1 MYVALKILELLKRET
16 DEDHPLRQKEIIELL
31 KQRYP
36 NDIEQFTAGKVSRR
50 IKELCYMDPK
60 ILKCTSY
67 NKGKDTDEKKNGEV
81 SQRASYE
88 QFTNIYY
95 INSISNFEFKF
106 LIDSIMSSC
115 IFSTEKAKDLAT
127 RVQHLASKSLES
139 LTKYV
144 SGGYGN
150 QKYLFEDDVLENVK
164 TIQEAIDDY
173 KSIHFSWNVYDVNN
187 QGIYRRYIK
196 DYEAIPLE
204 LIMHDG
210 RYTLLLR
217 FPHKEKVY
225 NYNVDL
231 MTNIE
236 KIDQQ
241 KDEIKDDIFKVN
253 FQQSVYNIK
262 HPFNFGGEVR
272 TYQLRVQRAYFSRL
286 VNDFSYNIDIIKGT
300 INEKTVDVKVEAS
313 SKGMMYWLLQHY
325 DVATLLTKTDEYLN
339 KELSQAVKQ
348 LYDCYYKEV

>member
-36 NDIEQFTAGKVSRR
+36 NDVEQFTAGKVSRR
-50 IKELCYMDPK
+50 IKELCYMNPP
-60 ILKCTSY
+60 ILGYTSY
-67 NKGKDTDEKKNGEV
+67 DKGKDIDVEKNKEDL
-81 SQRASYE
+81 QRASYE

-106 LIDSIMSSC
+106 LIDSIMSSR
-115 IFSTEKAKDLAT
+115 IFSTEKAKELAT
-127 RVQHLASKSLES
+127 RVQHLASKSLET

-144 SGGYGN
+144 SGGYGS
-150 QKYLFEDDVLENVK
+150 QKYLFEDDVLKNVQM
-164 TIQEAIDDY
+164 IQEAIDDY

-272 TYQLRVQRAYFSRL
+272 TYQLRVQRDYFSRL

-300 INEKTVDVKVEAS
+300 LNEKTVDVKVEAS

-325 DVATLLTKTDEYLN
+325 DVATLLTKTDENLN
-339 KELSQAVKQ
+339 EELSQAVKQ